1 MINHWRG
8 QWQQPDMPFIIVQ
21 LTNFMARQA
30 QPVQS
35 NWAVLRDQQRQVGTL
50 DNTASVVTLDVG
62 EWNDIHPVNKATIG
76 ERLALAARNI
86 AYNQDIA
93 YQGPVPTKA
102 ERQDDRVIVH
112 FSHTGDGLTEA
123 SPLTQSFAIA
133 GADNQYYWADVR
145 ISNDKVILSSAKVSQ
160 PLHVRYGWADNPEP
174 GLFSS
179 AGLPAAAFSMAVTS
193 ATNAD

>member
-1 MINHWRG
+1 M
-8 QWQQPDMPFIIVQ
+8 
-21 LTNFMARQA
+21 
-30 QPVQS
+30 
-35 NWAVLRDQQRQVGTL
+35 
-50 DNTASVVTLDVG
+50 
-62 EWNDIHPVNKATIG
+62 
-76 ERLALAARNI
+76 
-86 AYNQDIA
+86 
-93 YQGPVPTKA
+93 
-102 ERQDDRVIVH
+102 H
-112 FSHTGDGLTEA
+112 FSHTGEGLTES